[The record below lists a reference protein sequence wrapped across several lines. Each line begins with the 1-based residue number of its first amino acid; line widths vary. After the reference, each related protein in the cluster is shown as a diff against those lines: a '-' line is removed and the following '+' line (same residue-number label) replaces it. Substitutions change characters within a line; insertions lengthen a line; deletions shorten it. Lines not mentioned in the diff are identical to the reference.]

1 MKFRKIK
8 LIAIGIIT
16 LFFSVL
22 SWYLIDRFSYA
33 NEQSYYQE
41 NEANQDTV
49 LTVGIIGDS
58 WVAGQKLDSLLHQEL
73 LKNELSNRII
83 SSGHPGAKSKL
94 IYENLFKSNDIEYE
108 LSWTISPDFRGKGI
122 GKIMVKILAD
132 RLQAKIRAEIKKGN
146 IASVRIAEY
155 AGMTFK
161 KEENQVLH
169 YSNY

>member
-1 MKFRKIK
+1 VCNAKKTETIMILRKVTFEDWKILLDWRNDIETRK
-8 LIAIGIIT
+8 NSHNMELVVEENHKKWLNSILTNENRQLFIA
-16 LFFSVL
+16 L
-22 SWYLIDRFSYA
+22 
-33 NEQSYYQE
+33 E
-41 NEANQDTV
+41 NEIPVGTV
-49 LTVGIIGDS
+49 RADFDK
-58 WVAGQKLDSLLHQEL
+58 Q
-73 LKNELSNRII
+73 N
-83 SSGHPGAKSKL
+83 
-94 IYENLFKSNDIEYE
+94 IEYE